1 MRIDAR
7 SSEPTLPGLSALRA
21 ESDGEQAAFQALLQ
35 QVMAPPAAARPP
47 APPLQQPAQ
56 LPPPLLSGKGLSPE
70 VQQTEQAEEL
80 EEILALR
87 EESYEEDLLEN
98 QEAMEDVI
106 ENWRETAE
114 EHREALAETSPGEGG
129 ETAEL
134 NESAGGA
141 DIADDVPEMALDVDN
156 APMETENNAGAQG
169 EGQDESGQ
177 QSKHRSSGAVET
189 ARAEEREMSYEEIQH
204 LVDTVVNGGRSLPYK
219 LHHLLRKVLDSLM
232 TGHRYP
238 LNQHTLTDLDL
249 SEWKTLFELFP
260 PHFFEGLIRPMLY
273 AAGKDFKQ
281 IQANYELLDHILYQR
296 GLSQPQ
302 LDQLE
307 TLWNRLTTLPTMFT
321 SWLRQPELPTLSLE
335 DLQHPLEIL
344 HQHQGVL
351 PGATGRIQSL
361 ALQYLHHPETA
372 VKLLEISRQTLHG
385 LPLSKEQLTLLSEKL
400 ADYCFSQHLHNQAQI
415 RPVLDKALQGQDL
428 SQDEIIL
435 ILQGAPQKILSH
447 LPYYCL
453 PLALQEIIQF
463 IHTDP
468 DHSEDN
474 ILALFLENE
483 EGT

>member
-7 SSEPTLPGLSALRA
+7 SSEPTLPGPNAFRS
-21 ESDGEQAAFQALLQ
+21 ESEGEQAAFQALLQ
-35 QVMAPPAAARPP
+35 QVMTPPPPPARPELP
-47 APPLQQPAQ
+47 IMLPAQ
-56 LPPPLLSGKGLSPE
+56 LPPPRLSPKDL
-70 VQQTEQAEEL
+70 TEEAEAELAEET
-80 EEILALR
+80 EEILVLR
-87 EESYEEDLLEN
+87 QEAYEEDLLEN

-114 EHREALAETSPGEGG
+114 EHRESLAEAQNSEGN
-129 ETAEL
+129 EAAEI
-134 NESAGGA
+134 NDGAGGM
-141 DIADDVPEMALDVDN
+141 DIADDIPDMALDVDN
-156 APMETENNAGAQG
+156 APMETDDMLGAQG
-169 EGQDESGQ
+169 DGKDEAERQSRNRSG
-177 QSKHRSSGAVET
+177 GTVET
-189 ARAEEREMSYEEIQH
+189 QRAEEREMSYEEIQH
-204 LVDTVVNGGRSLPYK
+204 LVDTVVNGGHSLPYK

-249 SEWKTLFELFP
+249 AEWKTLFELFP

-281 IQANYELLDHILYQR
+281 IQANYELLDQILYQR
-296 GLSQPQ
+296 GLSQTQ

-307 TLWNRLTTLPTMFT
+307 TLWSRLATLPSMFT

-335 DLQHPLEIL
+335 ELQHPLEIL

-361 ALQYLHHPETA
+361 ALQYLHHAETA
-372 VKLLEISRQTLHG
+372 VQLLEISRQMLHG
-385 LPLSKEQLTLLSEKL
+385 LPLGETQISLLSEKL
-400 ADYCFSQHLHNQAQI
+400 ADYCFSQQLHNQTQI
-415 RPVLDKALQGQDL
+415 RPVLTKALQGQDL
-428 SQDEIIL
+428 GQDEILL

-483 EGT
+483 ERG

>member
-7 SSEPTLPGLSALRA
+7 SSEPTLPALNAFRA
-21 ESDGEQAAFQALLQ
+21 ESEGDQAPFQALLQ
-35 QVMAPPAAARPP
+35 QALAPSPSPLARPAAP
-47 APPLQQPAQ
+47 ALLPS
-56 LPPPLLSGKGLSPE
+56 PPPLLSPKDLSE
-70 VQQTEQAEEL
+70 EAQQIQAEEH
-80 EEILALR
+80 EEILTIR
-87 EESYEEDLLEN
+87 QESYEEDLLEN
-98 QEAMEDVI
+98 QEAMEDLI

-114 EHREALAETSPGEGG
+114 EHRESLTEANIAEGG
-129 ETAEL
+129 ESAEI
-134 NESAGGA
+134 NESSGGVE
-141 DIADDVPEMALDVDN
+141 IADDVPEMALDVDS
-156 APMETENNAGAQG
+156 APMETEDHANSQG
-169 EGQDESGQ
+169 DGKDETEHHAR
-177 QSKHRSSGAVET
+177 HRSSGAAE
-189 ARAEEREMSYEEIQH
+189 AQRAEEREMSYEEIQH
-204 LVDTVVNGGRSLPYK
+204 LVDTVVNGGQALPYK

-249 SEWKTLFELFP
+249 AEWKTLFDLFP

-296 GLSQPQ
+296 GLSQIQ

-307 TLWNRLTTLPTMFT
+307 TLWSRLTTLPTMFT

-335 DLQHPLEIL
+335 ELQHPLEIL
-344 HQHQGVL
+344 HQHQGIL
-351 PGATGRIQSL
+351 PGATGRLQSL
-361 ALQYLHHPETA
+361 ALQYLHHSETA
-372 VKLLEISRQTLHG
+372 VHLLEISRQTLHG
-385 LPLSKEQLTLLSEKL
+385 LPLSKPQIDLLSEKL
-400 ADYCFSQHLHNQAQI
+400 ADYCFSQQLHNQAQI
-415 RPVLDKALQGQDL
+415 RPILNKALHGQEV
-428 SQDEIIL
+428 SQEEIIL

-453 PLALQEIIQF
+453 PLSLQEIIQF

-483 EGT
+483 ERA

>member
-1 MRIDAR
+1 
-7 SSEPTLPGLSALRA
+7 
-21 ESDGEQAAFQALLQ
+21 
-35 QVMAPPAAARPP
+35 
-47 APPLQQPAQ
+47 
-56 LPPPLLSGKGLSPE
+56 
-70 VQQTEQAEEL
+70 
-80 EEILALR
+80 
-87 EESYEEDLLEN
+87 
-98 QEAMEDVI
+98 
-106 ENWRETAE
+106 
-114 EHREALAETSPGEGG
+114 
-129 ETAEL
+129 
-134 NESAGGA
+134 
-141 DIADDVPEMALDVDN
+141 
-156 APMETENNAGAQG
+156 METENNAGAQG
-169 EGQDESGQ
+169 EGQDESGHQ
-177 QSKHRSSGAVET
+177 AKHRSSGAVET

-204 LVDTVVNGGRSLPYK
+204 LVDTVVNGGHALPYK

-273 AAGKDFKQ
+273 AVGKDFKQ

-296 GLSQPQ
+296 GLSQIQ

-307 TLWNRLTTLPTMFT
+307 ALWNRLATLPTMFT

-335 DLQHPLEIL
+335 ELQHPLEIL

-415 RPVLDKALQGQDL
+415 RPVLDKALQGEDL
-428 SQDEIIL
+428 SHDEIIL

-453 PLALQEIIQF
+453 PLSLQEIIQF

-483 EGT
+483 EGA